1 MPNMPEE
8 FLDKKKKIII
18 ITPKERKPRLTE
30 IK

>member
-8 FLDKKKKIII
+8 FLDKKKIII